1 MKILS
6 STLGYPLLPAAMVE
20 KLYFLQ
26 YIILNILVR
35 IILVKTGT
43 YFFPWAFHF
52 VPFIYESVFKPTSYC
67 FVLIVLGIII
77 LPALLTF
84 LGIDLAVQEIK
95 LPF

>member
-26 YIILNILVR
+26 YIVLTLLVR
-35 IILVKTGT
+35 IVLVKTGT

-52 VPFIYESVFKPTSYC
+52 VPFIYESVFKPIPYF
-67 FVLIVLGIII
+67 FVLIVLQYVLKLGIII
-77 LPALLTF
+77 LP
-84 LGIDLAVQEIK
+84 E
-95 LPF
+95 